1 MNRDG
6 RSVLEEQARTMARTA
21 EKRRTTKETDVSVR
35 IDLDGKGVGKIATG
49 IGFLD
54 HMLDLFARHGL
65 FDLEVSCVGDLHID
79 GHHSVEDIGI
89 TMGQAFGEAVGDKA
103 GIVRFGAAYV
113 PMDETLVRTVV
124 DLSGRAFTVYRVANV
139 RDRLGEL
146 DVELVEHF
154 WRSFASEARCN
165 LHIELFYGAN
175 QHHITE
181 GVFKSAARALSAAT
195 RISERIEGVLSTK
208 GAL

>member
-1 MNRDG
+1 
-6 RSVLEEQARTMARTA
+6 MARAA
-21 EKRRTTKETDVSVR
+21 EERRTTKETDVHVR
-35 IDLDGKGVGKIATG
+35 IDLDGRGHSKIATG

-54 HMLDLFARHGL
+54 HMLDLFSRHGL
-65 FDLEVSCVGDLHID
+65 FDLEVTCAGDLHID
-79 GHHSVEDIGI
+79 SHHSVEDIGI
-89 TMGQAFGEAVGDKA
+89 TMGRAFAKAVGDKA

-139 RDRLGEL
+139 RDRIGEL

-154 WRSFASEARCN
+154 WRSFADEVRCN
-165 LHIELFYGAN
+165 LHIELLYGAN

-181 GVFKSAARALSAAT
+181 GVFKSAARAFSAAT
-195 RISERIEGVLSTK
+195 RISERIEGVMSTK
-208 GAL
+208 GTI